1 MPSMSSL
8 HDLFV
13 RELKDIFN
21 AEKQLVKGLP
31 KMTRAAS
38 CESLRAGFEEH
49 TEQAEGHIRSLE
61 RIFES
66 FEVSGRGG
74 KCRAMDGIIK
84 QGTDAI
90 DEEAEPVIKD
100 TALIAAAQKVEYY
113 EMASY
118 GTLVSWARQLG
129 HSDAEQLLQ
138 QMLEEVRAADRKLT
152 ELAASELNVT
162 AGR

>member
-13 RELKDIFN
+13 REVIDIFN

-38 CESLRAGFEEH
+38 CDNLRAAFEEH
-49 TEQAEGHIRSLE
+49 TEQAEGHVRRLE

-66 FEVSGRGG
+66 FEVSGRRG

-84 QGTDAI
+84 QGIDAT
-90 DEEAEPVIKD
+90 DEEAEPAVKD
-100 TALIAAAQKVEYY
+100 AALIAAVQKAELY
-113 EMASY
+113 EIASY
-118 GTLVSWARQLG
+118 GTLLSWARRLG

-138 QMLEEVRAADRKLT
+138 QTLEEVKAADRKLT
-152 ELAASELNVT
+152 ELAESEVNVT
-162 AGR
+162 AER